1 MQLKLILD
9 QIAGRCMANG
19 HEKPFARH
27 FGNGACLDMA
37 RFDRLNTTGGISA
50 DHLIHLVVPDH
61 LDFRI
66 FEKAILHDL
75 FRTQAI
81 AAVDQC
87 DL

>member
-1 MQLKLILD
+1 
-9 QIAGRCMANG
+9 MANG

-27 FGNGACLDMA
+27 FGDGACLDMA
-37 RFDRLNTTGGISA
+37 RFDRLNTTGGICA

-61 LDFRI
+61 LDFWI